1 MQGRIGAPSK
11 RRTGGPGSERARGSV
26 ASRQPVVAAPRFA
39 PPPRHSVAAHYA
51 AVPVAVPAAVI
62 LKEQSVA
69 LPLPRAVESAVD
81 DPLLHNPLQRL
92 ERCSTGWF
100 GVIAD
105 YEGVVVDSTLAVHKE
120 AWRRV
125 AGEMGL
131 RMPLGSVMDRIQG
144 VRDEVVIQQLF
155 TWTRNPAAV
164 AQIAA
169 RKDALYDELMSGNW
183 PAEVPGVRQFLET
196 VHKNKIPI
204 AIASP
209 LPDRRVRPALERLN
223 LTRAFDAIV
232 TAEDNPTAELENTY
246 LAAAHQLGRPPLRCV
261 VVGDCN
267 RSVEA
272 AKELGMRSVVV
283 TGGQAAWSFS
293 SSDLVV
299 QRLDQLSFVNLKN
312 LFGQEDLV
320 EPSVPWEEVRAS
332 RAAADGEEYGSSLA
346 AKGSGGS
353 WQSGS
358 GGGGFGGL
366 SGFGSGS
373 MSSSGTAWNDEDDEE
388 QR

>member
-1 MQGRIGAPSK
+1 VGVGVGGKLLLMPGQWAAAILHPHSTLKPS
-11 RRTGGPGSERARGSV
+11 
-26 ASRQPVVAAPRFA
+26 
-39 PPPRHSVAAHYA
+39 
-51 AVPVAVPAAVI
+51 
-62 LKEQSVA
+62 
-69 LPLPRAVESAVD
+69 LPL
-81 DPLLHNPLQRL
+81 NPLQ
-92 ERCSTGWF
+92 
-100 GVIAD
+100 
-105 YEGVVVDSTLAVHKE
+105 LAH
-120 AWRRV
+120 
-125 AGEMGL
+125 
-131 RMPLGSVMDRIQG
+131 SH
-144 VRDEVVIQQLF
+144 
-155 TWTRNPAAV
+155 
-164 AQIAA
+164 AQ
-169 RKDALYDELMSGNW
+169 
-183 PAEVPGVRQFLET
+183 
-196 VHKNKIPI
+196 IPI

-283 TGGQAAWSFS
+283 TGGQAAWSFN

-332 RAAADGEEYGSSLA
+332 RAAADGEEYGSGLA

-358 GGGGFGGL
+358 GGGFGGL

-373 MSSSGTAWNDEDDEE
+373 MSSSGTVWNDEDDEE
-388 QR
+388 DDEDDDLGLGRRRQQQAVAAGRVGNGVGSSVDEDDDEDMEVILPPPGSAFWDMQR